1 MSSNNKKK
9 TNEKDNLTNV
19 IVFISTAVTVVAIIV
34 IAVVY
39 SITKPESTSES
50 TSESTQQGTLE
61 NTQAA
66 PSVPQTSHTATPT
79 EMIKKYDDV
88 TVTGSVAE
96 ADSKVYAYFM
106 SHYQNDYYRVN
117 ELHYSM
123 IVEGKYTE
131 YYETEALG
139 YSKQGYIYK
148 SKSQCSYDE
157 FDYSSSIV
165 EIYTPEKSYLVYP
178 DTQSYF
184 AGNQNT
190 QNYTNTVDFP
200 GDTLTTGEININ
212 GRKYDYEEAKDDK
225 GISYRYCFND
235 DGKLAYTVTSAAGG
249 TITTRHVEY
258 QNSVDYSL
266 FKIPEDYMLVEDYTP
281 ASE

>member
-1 MSSNNKKK
+1 MNNNKNDKK
-9 TNEKDNLTNV
+9 SKKEDLTGV
-19 IVFISTAVTVVAIIV
+19 IVFIVTAVLVISIIL
-34 IAVVY
+34 IAVLC
-39 SITKPESTSES
+39 SGSDPQDSTG
-50 TSESTQQGTLE
+50 TQVT
-61 NTQAA
+61 
-66 PSVPQTSHTATPT
+66 PQTSHTPTPT
-79 EMIKKYDDV
+79 EQIKKYDV
-88 TVTGSVAE
+88 TTTGTVAE

-106 SHYQNDYYRVN
+106 SRFQDDYYRIN
-117 ELHYSM
+117 ETHYS
-123 IVEGKYTE
+123 IVMEGKYTE

-184 AGNQNT
+184 TGNQNT

-212 GRKYDYEEAKDDK
+212 GRKYYYEEAKDDK
-225 GISYRYCFND
+225 GISYRYCFD
-235 DGKLAYTVTSAAGG
+235 DDDKLVYTISSATSG

-258 QNSVDYSL
+258 KNSVDYSL
-266 FKIPEDYMLVEDYTP
+266 FEIPEEYMLVEDYTP